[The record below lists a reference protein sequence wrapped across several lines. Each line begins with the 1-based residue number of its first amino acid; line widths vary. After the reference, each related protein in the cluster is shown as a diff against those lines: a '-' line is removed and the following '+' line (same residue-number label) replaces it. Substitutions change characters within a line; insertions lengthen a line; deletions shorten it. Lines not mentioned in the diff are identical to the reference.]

1 LISIDYNEVS
11 SREIDEEIK
20 KILEESYGRAA
31 EILGKNRQALD
42 RIAEALIEKEEITGQ
57 EVKELMG
64 SG

>member
-31 EILGKNRQALD
+31 EILGENRQALD

>member
-64 SG
+64 SE